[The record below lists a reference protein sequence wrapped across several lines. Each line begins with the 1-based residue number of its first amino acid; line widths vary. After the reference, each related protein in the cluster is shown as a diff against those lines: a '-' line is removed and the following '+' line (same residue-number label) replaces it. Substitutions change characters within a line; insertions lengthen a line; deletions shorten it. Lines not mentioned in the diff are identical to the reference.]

1 MLRLDES
8 LPNSKSSRFR
18 FLLLKKKR
26 GGGLIRQMRSL
37 NKQQRH
43 CWPISMGLG
52 QMWRKETRKLDNKEE
67 DPFMFKRL
75 VLNRSRARR
84 TGIAIELVNQF
95 FLAIFSVFRWAT
107 NSEDKS
113 KLGNVSKFKKQMFTC
128 KSCLAPSAL
137 ARVANVTN
145 PTGCFDLKN

>member
-1 MLRLDES
+1 MIEPMTTHFHYFSIHPGHQRQTFADNLSNKCCGLTNPYLIANHHVS
-8 LPNSKSSRFR
+8 GFYSK
-18 FLLLKKKR
+18 KKKR

-107 NSEDKS
+107 NSGDEA
-113 KLGNVSKFKKQMFTC
+113 KLGNV
-128 KSCLAPSAL
+128 
-137 ARVANVTN
+137 
-145 PTGCFDLKN
+145 